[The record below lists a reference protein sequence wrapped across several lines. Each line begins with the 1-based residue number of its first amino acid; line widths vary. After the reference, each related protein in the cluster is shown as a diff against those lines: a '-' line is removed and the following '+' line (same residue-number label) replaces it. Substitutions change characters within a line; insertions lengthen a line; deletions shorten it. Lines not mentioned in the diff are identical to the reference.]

1 MMKKKGSALVTALI
15 TIIVIFVLA
24 STLLSFSLSSYKAS
38 TYIEQSK
45 KLKLTAES
53 GIDKAYNEMK
63 NYIVDKTDILLEPK
77 SFDPVVIGDNGVL
90 LFEDDNIENK
100 VTLKSSYE
108 DKITDVKTGK
118 EYYYIKVKSMAKNK
132 KTNETV
138 TLVQY
143 IDRSEILNPYFNRM
157 FNSAF
162 SVISPLKEKNTKAI
176 NGSLNNIDNYFDL
189 FKGKLNISGDVFIQK
204 NNIVFKPSG
213 NINFF
218 EDTNLYLKG
227 ENIEIDDSENVIAT
241 LNGGLPYEDNGKIE
255 ENQKYWKQL
264 KLKEL
269 KNLGFKK
276 RLKEG
281 NIEYKDFDKLTLEDL
296 NKPHLKVGGGDI
308 QVFDE
313 KYKFISYEDIL
324 MKYENLLKKEKKDIK
339 KEEPYLQNPYVGQ
352 EFVNIKSNSDNSQ
365 LLIEFKGRTKNGEK
379 IDFNKL
385 INGGNAKNPYK
396 DFAGVIDDNPKNND
410 GIYEHAVEELRKV
423 DKYKDNY
430 LQTYGNVY
438 KLIIIDGDLVI
449 PNNSK
454 ENFINY
460 IIYCTGTVTFEG
472 ISEFYNS
479 SIFAKNIILNQDNN
493 LESNKYNMINFNGV
507 NSYKSKEHIVNELSE
522 KLTDFTPEFK
532 GFIHKNLINSLDGY
546 KEALEFNVIKT
557 EKF

>member
-162 SVISPLKEKNTKAI
+162 SVISPLKEKNIKAI

-269 KNLGFKK
+269 KNLGFKR

-281 NIEYKDFDKLTLEDL
+281 NIEYKDFDNLTLEDL

>member
-108 DKITDVKTGK
+108 DKITDIKTGK

-281 NIEYKDFDKLTLEDL
+281 NIEYKDFDNLTLEDL